1 MENSVIESLSASWKN
16 RLTVTDVSGLL
27 KSGVGWTLQ
36 NLEGWNALTGFLRKQ
51 RVQWNNHAV
60 LVNLF
65 ADIYDWT
72 EDKKSALEQVIMGIV
87 QTAPQ
92 HAKFNLGVAFFQ
104 LAIDRHGVF
113 SCTDQSHCSD
123 IAKIVIDQ
131 TQLASTICNSPEKMN
146 EIAFQCSSATRKSF
160 AQCLSDDLTKSLK
173 HHCSKIDMAVQFCIH
188 ASYIKSDIITDIA
201 SDILKNSFSIWRPV
215 ILQDLLEVDAL
226 ILKQAYNL
234 LSRFSQEHHAQKL
247 KSIVS
252 RWIIQYNKNAFGTIE
267 LNIVSNGITDDK
279 QEAFVEVSGESFP
292 TKIELDKQILE
303 INHAIQEIRS
313 RLIFHTKRDVTEI
326 EVSISY
332 LAAHFRLDPSCP
344 LLSKLV
350 IFFEDA
356 DPKLTL
362 AQLYTFRDEVDS
374 LIAKYGRELHAA
386 AHFFANKSV
395 LFQDETGSWARFS
408 LADFLTN
415 LSSVM
420 DKFETL
426 LSPEAKFPF
435 ITDASKVLAQQS
447 SDIDHELRVISS
459 LIHPNIDAN
468 SSTTCLRHNFTLA
481 RISAPLNSFIDC
493 CTAYK
498 FAFTSTQEFSELQI
512 ICNQFANE
520 GGDMNISECYELG
533 CRIADILVPNTDS
546 LDLTTRLS
554 DCIPT
559 FEFFDALR
567 LCSSTFQL
575 ARERM
580 WFGDEGLQAF
590 YKEYSNVR

>member
-1 MENSVIESLSASWKN
+1 MVVDTEGISIKLVEEDRKTVDNCIVRLTRHLSDQSRNISSSRFVLNAIWVRSFFCQAQLVDWKDLWKVTSLKYIENHHFTLLSFMKPIDLNTLALTSIARDSDLEDVCKLLMASDGPIPLLPQAMRKLQTIYERRRLHTNKESPGAIFGGSKDVTMLKIIGRLTVKQDMKHEIILSVIKDASFDNVGSFQGLESIFTSLSCHHENYDVIKRQMENSVIESLSASWKN

-131 TQLASTICNSPEKMN
+131 TQLASTICNSPEKMS
-146 EIAFQCSSATRKSF
+146 EITFQCSSATRKSF

-303 INHAIQEIRS
+303 A
-313 RLIFHTKRDVTEI
+313 
-326 EVSISY
+326 
-332 LAAHFRLDPSCP
+332 
-344 LLSKLV
+344 V
-350 IFFEDA
+350 I
-356 DPKLTL
+356 L
-362 AQLYTFRDEVDS
+362 
-374 LIAKYGRELHAA
+374 
-386 AHFFANKSV
+386 
-395 LFQDETGSWARFS
+395 
-408 LADFLTN
+408 
-415 LSSVM
+415 
-420 DKFETL
+420 
-426 LSPEAKFPF
+426 
-435 ITDASKVLAQQS
+435 
-447 SDIDHELRVISS
+447 
-459 LIHPNIDAN
+459 
-468 SSTTCLRHNFTLA
+468 
-481 RISAPLNSFIDC
+481 
-493 CTAYK
+493 
-498 FAFTSTQEFSELQI
+498 
-512 ICNQFANE
+512 
-520 GGDMNISECYELG
+520 
-533 CRIADILVPNTDS
+533 
-546 LDLTTRLS
+546 
-554 DCIPT
+554 
-559 FEFFDALR
+559 
-567 LCSSTFQL
+567 
-575 ARERM
+575 
-580 WFGDEGLQAF
+580 
-590 YKEYSNVR
+590 